1 MNKNQIRNLTSEIA
15 LELFPDEFPEFS
27 LIQDSYLDEFY
38 SSGTINLNTDSK
50 KGQFQWGDDLDN
62 MFKSA
67 ELLIKF
73 LNLLAQFLKIKK
85 DRKPDI
91 TEIEDIWKKDLIKI
105 GVSKEIASEMSSKY
119 SKEILEIVT
128 SDKSK
133 KK

>member
-1 MNKNQIRNLTSEIA
+1 MNKNQIRNLTSKIA

-38 SSGTINLNTDSK
+38 SSGSIDLSADSK

-62 MFKSA
+62 MFKSV

-91 TEIEDIWKKDLIKI
+91 TEIEDVWKKDLIKI
-105 GVSKEIASEMSSKY
+105 GISKEIASEISSKY
-119 SKEILEIVT
+119 SKEIIEIVT

-133 KK
+133 